1 MTFYAQATD
10 TFSNLDGVWGEY
22 RFDIDN
28 KNCGYDG
35 VRFAWKNEYGV
46 WDYFNMGLAESTTST
61 IERESYEQS
70 FVDYSATNT
79 VTYSKDRR
87 GQSQFQN
94 RINKV
99 RTAQSDYLNQT
110 DADNLREL
118 FFSTNVYVQDGTEF
132 LPVVIENA
140 SVREKTNPRSQKL
153 FTYTVN
159 YRYANEERP
168 RV

>member
-1 MTFYAQATD
+1 
-10 TFSNLDGVWGEY
+10 
-22 RFDIDN
+22 
-28 KNCGYDG
+28 
-35 VRFAWKNEYGV
+35 
-46 WDYFNMGLAESTTST
+46 
-61 IERESYEQS
+61 
-70 FVDYSATNT
+70 
-79 VTYSKDRR
+79 
-87 GQSQFQN
+87 
-94 RINKV
+94 
-99 RTAQSDYLNQT
+99 LNQT

>member
-1 MTFYAQATD
+1 M
-10 TFSNLDGVWGEY
+10 
-22 RFDIDN
+22 
-28 KNCGYDG
+28 
-35 VRFAWKNEYGV
+35 
-46 WDYFNMGLAESTTST
+46 
-61 IERESYEQS
+61 
-70 FVDYSATNT
+70 
-79 VTYSKDRR
+79 
-87 GQSQFQN
+87 
-94 RINKV
+94 
-99 RTAQSDYLNQT
+99 NQT